1 MVDFKCGKCDQKFSV
16 PDKYAGKRIRCKQC
30 NFINTVPG
38 GKPAD
43 SDKNSKEMD
52 LSLDFMNQNNDV
64 FQALLKHEKEAPS
77 IEKTD

>member
-1 MVDFKCGKCDQKFSV
+1 MVNFKCSKCDQKFSV

-38 GKPAD
+38 AKSPA
-43 SDKNSKEMD
+43 SDVDSKEMD
-52 LSLDFMNQNNDV
+52 LSLDFMNQDSDV

-77 IEKTD
+77 VETTD